1 METRVIGS
9 IGVDSGQVFITDP
22 CYIKHTEQ
30 GNGQYNLDWKE
41 EVVGEENGV
50 KEVRRVPV
58 AKNDPTLDN
67 KQNFYTKV
75 CEANYKGKGFAEVEL
90 GVVMSTTHG
99 DGEYAVEGIF
109 DDDGQF
115 MGIFIDFHGE
125 VEANFNYRDEMA
137 W

>member
-9 IGVDSGQVFITDP
+9 VGVDSGQVFITDP

-30 GNGQYNLDWKE
+30 GNGQYNLEWKE
-41 EVVGEENGV
+41 EVVGEENGI
-50 KEVRRVPV
+50 KEVRRVPI
-58 AKNDPTLDN
+58 ALNDPTLDN

-75 CEANYKGKGFAEVEL
+75 CEANKDGYGGAEVEL
-90 GVVMSTTHG
+90 GVVVATTHG

-115 MGIFIDFHGE
+115 LGIFIDFHGQVNASFEYNE
-125 VEANFNYRDEMA
+125 V

>member
-9 IGVDSGQVFITDP
+9 VGVDSGQVFITDP

-30 GNGQYNLDWKE
+30 GNGQYNLEWEE

-50 KEVRRVPV
+50 KEVRRVPI

-75 CEANYKGKGFAEVEL
+75 CEANRNGKGFA
-90 GVVMSTTHG
+90 
-99 DGEYAVEGIF
+99 
-109 DDDGQF
+109 
-115 MGIFIDFHGE
+115 
-125 VEANFNYRDEMA
+125 
-137 W
+137 

>member
-1 METRVIGS
+1 MYTKTIGS
-9 IGVDSGQVFITDP
+9 VGVDSGQVFITDP

-30 GNGQYNLDWKE
+30 GNGQYNLEWKE

-50 KEVRRVPV
+50 TEVRRVPY
-58 AKNDPTLDN
+58 ALNDPTRDN

-75 CEANYKGKGFAEVEL
+75 CEANRQGNGMAQVEL
-90 GVVMSTTHG
+90 GVVVNTTHG

-115 MGIFIDFHGE
+115 MGIFIDFHGQVNASFEYNE
-125 VEANFNYRDEMA
+125 V

>member
-30 GNGQYNLDWKE
+30 GNGQWNLDWKE

-50 KEVRRVPV
+50 KEMRRVPV
-58 AKNDPTLDN
+58 SKNDPTLDN

-75 CEANYKGKGFAEVEL
+75 CEANKDGRGGAEVEL
-90 GVVMSTTHG
+90 GVVVATLRESTMMTVSSW
-99 DGEYAVEGIF
+99 ESLLIF
-109 DDDGQF
+109 TDRLTLRLNITRSGN
-115 MGIFIDFHGE
+115 
-125 VEANFNYRDEMA
+125 V
-137 W
+137 

>member
-30 GNGQYNLDWKE
+30 GNGQWNVDRVE
-41 EVVGEENGV
+41 NENGGIDWISQ
-50 KEVRRVPV
+50 
-58 AKNDPTLDN
+58 NDPTLDN
-67 KQNFYTKV
+67 KKNFYTKV
-75 CEANYKGKGFAEVEL
+75 CEANKNGFAEVEL

-99 DGEYAVEGIF
+99 DGEYAVQGIF

-125 VEANFNYRDEMA
+125 VEANFNYKDEMA

>member
-1 METRVIGS
+1 MYTKTIGS
-9 IGVDSGQVFITDP
+9 VGVDSGQVFITDP

-30 GNGQYNLDWKE
+30 GNGQYNLEWKE

-50 KEVRRVPV
+50 TEVRRVPY
-58 AKNDPTLDN
+58 ALNDPTLDN

-75 CEANYKGKGFAEVEL
+75 CEANRQGNGMAQVEL
-90 GVVMSTTHG
+90 GVVVNTTHG

-115 MGIFIDFHGE
+115 MGIFIDFHGQVNASFEYNE
-125 VEANFNYRDEMA
+125 V

>member
-30 GNGQYNLDWKE
+30 GNGQYNLEWKE
-41 EVVGEENGV
+41 EIVGVDEDGNTEL
-50 KEVRRVPV
+50 RRVPF
-58 AKNDPTLDN
+58 ALNDPTLDN

-75 CEANYKGKGFAEVEL
+75 CEANRQGKGTAEVEL

-109 DDDGQF
+109 DDDDQF
-115 MGIFIDFHGE
+115 LGIFIDFHGQVNASFDYNE
-125 VEANFNYRDEMA
+125 V

>member
-30 GNGQYNLDWKE
+30 GNGQYNLEWKE
-41 EVVGEENGV
+41 QIVGVDEDGIT
-50 KEVRRVPV
+50 EVRREPF
-58 AKNDPTLDN
+58 ALNDPTLDN

-75 CEANYKGKGFAEVEL
+75 CEANRQGKGTAEVEL

-109 DDDGQF
+109 DDDDQF
-115 MGIFIDFHGE
+115 LGIFIDFHGQVNASFDYKE
-125 VEANFNYRDEMA
+125 V

>member
-30 GNGQYNLDWKE
+30 GNGQYNLEWKE
-41 EVVGEENGV
+41 QIVGVDEDGIT
-50 KEVRRVPV
+50 EVRREPF
-58 AKNDPTLDN
+58 ALNDPTLDN

-75 CEANYKGKGFAEVEL
+75 CEANRQGKGTAEVEL

-109 DDDGQF
+109 DDDDQF
-115 MGIFIDFHGE
+115 LGIFIDFHGQVNASFDYNE
-125 VEANFNYRDEMA
+125 V

>member
-1 METRVIGS
+1 MYTKTIGS
-9 IGVDSGQVFITDP
+9 CGVDSGQLFITDP

-30 GNGQYNLDWKE
+30 GNGQYNLEWKE

-50 KEVRRVPV
+50 TEVRRVPY
-58 AKNDPTLDN
+58 ALNDPTLDN

-75 CEANYKGKGFAEVEL
+75 CEANRQGNGMAQVEL
-90 GVVMSTTHG
+90 GVVVNTTHG

-115 MGIFIDFHGE
+115 MGIFIDFHGQVNASFEYNE
-125 VEANFNYRDEMA
+125 V

>member
-1 METRVIGS
+1 MKLKTIGK

-30 GNGQYNLDWKE
+30 GNGQWNLDWKE
-41 EVVGEENGV
+41 EIVGVDEEGNT
-50 KEVRRVPV
+50 EVRRH
-58 AKNDPTLDN
+58 AISKNDPTLDN

-75 CEANYKGKGFAEVEL
+75 CEANKDGYGGAEVEM

-99 DGEYAVEGIF
+99 DGEYAVEGIYDE
-109 DDDGQF
+109 DDRF
-115 MGIFIDFHGE
+115 VGIFIDFQGQVNASFEYNE
-125 VEANFNYRDEMA
+125 V

>member
-1 METRVIGS
+1 METRVIGEV
-9 IGVDSGQVFITDP
+9 GVDSGQVFITDP

-30 GNGQYNLDWKE
+30 GNGQYNLEWKE

-58 AKNDPTLDN
+58 ALNDPTLDN

-75 CEANYKGKGFAEVEL
+75 CEANRNGKGHAEVEL
-90 GVVMSTTHG
+90 GVVMNTTHG
-99 DGEYAVEGIF
+99 DGSYAVEGIF

-115 MGIFIDFHGE
+115 MGIFIDFHGSVKAE
-125 VEANFNYRDEMA
+125 FEYKDDE
-137 W
+137 WY

>member
-9 IGVDSGQVFITDP
+9 VGVDSGQVFMVDP

-30 GNGQYNLDWKE
+30 GNGQYNLEWKE
-41 EVVGEENGV
+41 QIVGVSEDGITEVE
-50 KEVRRVPV
+50 RIPI

-75 CEANYKGKGFAEVEL
+75 CEANRQGNGIAEVEL
-90 GVVMSTTHG
+90 GVVVNTTHG
-99 DGEYAVEGIF
+99 DGDYAVEGIF

-115 MGIFIDFHGE
+115 MGIFIDFHGQVNASFEYEEE
-125 VEANFNYRDEMA
+125 V

>member
-1 METRVIGS
+1 MYTKTIGS
-9 IGVDSGQVFITDP
+9 VGVDSGQVFITDP

-30 GNGQYNLDWKE
+30 GNGQYNLEWKE
-41 EVVGEENGV
+41 EVAGEENGV
-50 KEVRRVPV
+50 TEVRRVPY
-58 AKNDPTLDN
+58 ALNDPTLDN

-75 CEANYKGKGFAEVEL
+75 CEANRQGNGMAQVEL
-90 GVVMSTTHG
+90 GVVVNTTHG

-115 MGIFIDFHGE
+115 MGIFIDFHGQVNASFEYNE
-125 VEANFNYRDEMA
+125 V